1 MIKMTEYAKRR
12 KALMQR
18 VGGKGIVILHAA
30 PEVLRNADTH
40 YPYRQN
46 SDFYYLTGFG
56 EPDAVLVLAPKRKDG
71 EFILFN
77 RRRDPD
83 REVWDGPRAGQDGA
97 RKIYQANQSFPIDE
111 FEKKLPEL
119 LEGRE
124 VIHHQLGV
132 NAECDQVLF
141 TAMNG
146 LRGKIRSGV
155 QSPIIFEDITPTIHE
170 MRLFKS
176 PDEIKLM
183 QKAVD
188 ISAEAHI
195 GAMLV
200 CEPGMYEYEL
210 EAELTYAF
218 QRNGA
223 RFAAYPSIVGAGRN
237 ACVLHYVTNNQKIND
252 GDLIL
257 IDAGAECDNY
267 AADITRTFPAN
278 GKFTG
283 EQRAIYELVLASQ
296 HAGLKAVKPG
306 APWIGIQDAI
316 VKVLTQGLIDLGIL
330 KGRRDDL
337 IAKEAYMPF
346 YMHKSGH
353 WLGLDVHDV
362 GRYKIDDKWR
372 KLQPG
377 QTLTVEPGLYISS
390 NIPGVPKRWQNI
402 GVRIEDNVLVTKK
415 GCEVLS
421 REIPKEV
428 SEIEAMMA
436 G

>member
-1 MIKMTEYAKRR
+1 MIKMSEYAKRR

-18 VGGKGIVILHAA
+18 VGSKGIVVLHAA
-30 PEVLRNADTH
+30 QEILRNADTLF
-40 YPYRQN
+40 PYRQN
-46 SDFYYLTGFG
+46 SDFYYLTGFD
-56 EPDAVLVLAPKRKDG
+56 EPEAVLVIAPKRKEG

-77 RRRDPD
+77 RKRDRD
-83 REVWDGPRAGQDGA
+83 RETWDGPRAGQEGA
-97 RKIYQANQSFPIDE
+97 RKHYQADQSFQIEE
-111 FEKKLPEL
+111 FEKRLPGL

-124 VIHHQLGV
+124 TIHYQLGLDAV
-132 NAECDQVLF
+132 CDDVLMD
-141 TAMNG
+141 AMNE
-146 LRGKIRSGV
+146 LRGKIRSGM
-155 QSPIIFEDITPTIHE
+155 QPPIAFLDVSPTIHE

-183 QKAVD
+183 RKAVE
-188 ISAEAHI
+188 ITAEAHL
-195 GAMLV
+195 GAMLI

-237 ACVLHYVTNNQKIND
+237 GCILHYVTNNAQMND
-252 GDLIL
+252 GDLVL
-257 IDAGAECDNY
+257 IDAGAEYGNY
-267 AADITRTFPAN
+267 AADITRTFPVN
-278 GKFTG
+278 GKFSE

-296 HAGLKAVKPG
+296 HAGIKAVRPG
-306 APWIGIQDAI
+306 APWVGIQDAI
-316 VKVLTQGLIDLGIL
+316 VKVLTQGLIDLKIL

-362 GRYKIDDKWR
+362 GYYKVADKWR
-372 KLQPG
+372 KLEAG
-377 QTLTVEPGLYISS
+377 QTLTVEPGIYISAD
-390 NIPGVPKRWQNI
+390 IPGVHKRWHNI
-402 GVRIEDNVLVTKK
+402 GVRIEDDVLVTSK
-415 GCEVLS
+415 GCDVMSEG
-421 REIPKEV
+421 IPKEV
-428 SEIEAMMA
+428 ADIEAIMA